1 MNRTDRL
8 LALIL
13 ELQRGGPRTASA
25 LATRFETSKRTIYR
39 DLDALGEAGV
49 PIISTPGR
57 GYELD
62 PDYFLPPLRFS
73 ADEATLLL
81 LGSDFMAQSFDAQYR
96 AAAKSAGAKIE
107 AVLPPA
113 VKAEAHYLRQ
123 NIRFVPDHVPAAPDL
138 RDSLHDRLRLLR
150 GALVARH
157 RVRFRYYGR
166 QSQAS
171 TPGEWRE
178 VNPYSLVYVSGAWYL
193 VAFDL
198 ARRDLRNFRLDRI
211 EAPVA
216 LTKTFA
222 RPKAFAPDQSQ
233 EDDRRLVVRVRF
245 EAVIARFVREVRPYY
260 WVSDHADDRGLV
272 MTFRVRGLDDLVGWL
287 LSWGD
292 QAEVLE
298 PVELRERLAAAAR
311 SIAERYRTHDR

>member
-25 LATRFETSKRTIYR
+25 LAARFETSKRTIYR

-81 LGSDFMAQSFDAQYR
+81 LGADFMAQSFDTQYR
-96 AAAKSAGAKIE
+96 AAAQSAGAKIE
-107 AVLPPA
+107 AVLPPT

-123 NIRFVPDHVPAAPDL
+123 NIRFVPDDAPAANDL

-150 GALVARH
+150 GAIVARH

-171 TPGEWRE
+171 EPGEWRE

-193 VAFDL
+193 VAFDP
-198 ARRDLRNFRLDRI
+198 ARHDLRNFRLDRI
-211 EAPVA
+211 EAP
-216 LTKTFA
+216 LSLMKTFS
-222 RPKAFAPDQSQ
+222 RPKAFAPAQSQ
-233 EDDRRLVVRVRF
+233 RDDRHLVVRVRF
-245 EAVIARFVREVRPYY
+245 EPAVARYVREARPYY
-260 WVSDHADDRGLV
+260 WVSDHVDEKGLV
-272 MTFRVRGLDDLVGWL
+272 MTFSVRGLDDLVSWL

-292 QAEVLE
+292 QADVLE
-298 PVELRERLAAAAR
+298 PAELRTRVSQAAQAIVR
-311 SIAERYRTHDR
+311 RYQADP